1 MLPPVGVDLNDIQAF
16 VRVVDEQGFSAAAR
30 RLHVPVSSLSRKV
43 ARLEEKL
50 GARLLHRTTRR
61 LHLTDAGR
69 AFYGR
74 VSQCLA
80 ELEDAEQEL
89 TLRNATPRG
98 RVRMT
103 APVDMRP
110 LLSVILDFL
119 KLYPEVEID
128 LDLSNR
134 QVDLLGEGYDLALRA
149 SAVIHP
155 SLVAQRVS
163 SSGVRLVASP
173 GYLRRRGRP
182 ASLDDLRG
190 HDCVIL
196 GTSTQGAYWNLMVGA
211 EMTRVPVSGRFAAN
225 SLEAVRQAV
234 LEDLGIGLLPERAIL
249 SELER
254 GALEEVLPEHWP
266 PSTGIFLV
274 YPSRRLMGS
283 ALRAFIDY
291 LLSHLRSDA
300 LASSTWSSHSPDV
313 ARDAPSER
321 RPRLRE
327 VGKSSTRPAG
337 SRSRIHG
344 SSSSSARAK
353 R

>member
-1 MLPPVGVDLNDIQAF
+1 MGADLNDIQAF

-30 RLHVPVSSLSRKV
+30 RLHVPVSSLSRRV

-134 QVDLLGEGYDLALRA
+134 HVDLLGEGYDLALRA

-155 SLVAQRVS
+155 SLIAQRVS
-163 SSGVRLVASP
+163 SSGMRLVASP
-173 GYLRRRGRP
+173 GYLQRRGRP
-182 ASLDDLRG
+182 TCLDDLRK

-196 GTSTQGAYWNLMVGA
+196 GTSTQGAYWNLRVG
-211 EMTRVPVSGRFAAN
+211 EELTRVPVSGRFAAN

-234 LEDLGIGLLPERAIL
+234 LEDLGIGLLPERSIL
-249 SELER
+249 HELER
-254 GALEEVLPEHWP
+254 KALEEVLPEHWP

-283 ALRAFIDY
+283 ALRALIDY

-300 LASSTWSSHSPDV
+300 LASSTWSPHPPEP
-313 ARDAPSER
+313 ARDATSER
-321 RPRLRE
+321 RLRSRE
-327 VGKSSTRPAG
+327 DGKSSTRPVG
-337 SRSRIHG
+337 SRARVSG
-344 SSSSSARAK
+344 TSSVAARGK